1 MYRIDLEVLTF
12 LFRKESITRYVQWP
26 ARIRQPDS
34 FSFFEIMVL
43 LKRYL

>member
-1 MYRIDLEVLTF
+1 MYKIDLKVFTF
-12 LFRKESITRYVQWP
+12 LFRKESITRSIQWA

-43 LKRYL
+43 LKRY